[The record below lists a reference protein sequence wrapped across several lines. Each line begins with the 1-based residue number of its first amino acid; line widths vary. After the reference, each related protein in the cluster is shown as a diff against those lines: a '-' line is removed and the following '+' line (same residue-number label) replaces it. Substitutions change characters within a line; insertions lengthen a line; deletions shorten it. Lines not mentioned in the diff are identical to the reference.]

1 MLKVVIGIILQM
13 DLLSV
18 VIPAVTIAMV
28 QRGKQISNGSYDRQ
42 LCFDIVGGFP

>member
-1 MLKVVIGIILQM
+1 M

-28 QRGKQISNGSYDRQ
+28 QRGK
-42 LCFDIVGGFP
+42 